1 MAILR
6 KKVNERREAVM
17 RIPVVIVSGIIISL
31 WKILAQSAL
40 VINWFAVMITGRRNF
55 ELANFAN
62 IWVTEHYRFVRYM
75 YFTTNE
81 RPFPFT
87 PRRKVIEPVKK

>member
-1 MAILR
+1 MAFIR
-6 KKVNERREAVM
+6 KKVSERREAII
-17 RIPVVIVSGIIISL
+17 RLPVALVSGIALGL
-31 WKILAQSAL
+31 WKILVEL
-40 VINWFAVMITGRRNF
+40 VLLAHWFLVVITGRRNLD
-55 ELANFAN
+55 LANFSN
-62 IWVTEHYRFVRYM
+62 SWITEYYRFVRYM